1 VSIATWQKADSVN
14 GITLVSWPQATDH
27 RAMRRAAIVVL
38 QTLVL
43 LGLAACGDDDA
54 PIVYQA
60 GVFEPSAAFAARC
73 ENPRLF
79 AADPWTGTIW
89 TDRKGSALHEKH
101 FLRSWTNELYL
112 WFDEVIDRNP
122 LDTGGSTGGVAEYFG
137 LLRTTALTASGQ
149 PKDRFHFTY
158 DTKLYRQQ
166 SSSGVVLGHGI
177 SWSVVSATPPR
188 ELRVEYVQA
197 GTEAAADGVQRG
209 ATLLTL
215 DGIDVVNET
224 NPASVE
230 LINSILF
237 RPAAA
242 STHTMV
248 FRDRGGTSTRAVS
261 LAAAN
266 IAFDAVP
273 ATDVFNLAGTAVGYL
288 LFNDHTAAAEAELKA
303 AVEDLAAAGID
314 ELVLD
319 LRYNGGGFL
328 DIASQLA
335 YMIAG
340 PAVTAGRA
348 FERLQFNSKYPS
360 QHPLTGQPIQP
371 LPFLATTRN
380 FSRPSGQPL
389 PSLDLARV
397 YVLTS
402 GLTCSA
408 SESIING
415 LRGVGIEVIQIG
427 GDTCGKP
434 YGFYARDNC
443 GTTYFSIQFRG
454 VNDVGFGD
462 YVEGFSATRVLGQPQ
477 ANLPGCAASDDFTRE
492 LGDPEEGQLQTALTH
507 LQTGACPVTPLQKAQ
522 SGAPAA
528 TRDAIDSPLALRKP
542 AAAPWRD
549 NRILR

>member
-1 VSIATWQKADSVN
+1 
-14 GITLVSWPQATDH
+14 
-27 RAMRRAAIVVL
+27 MRKAAIVGL
-38 QTLVL
+38 PTLAL
-43 LGLAACGDDDA
+43 LGLAACGGDDA

-60 GVFEPSAAFAARC
+60 GVFPPSATFAARC
-73 ENPRLF
+73 ENPRRF
-79 AADPWTGTIW
+79 ASDPWTGTTW
-89 TDRKGSALHEKH
+89 PDRWGSALHEKH

-112 WFDEVIDRNP
+112 WFDEVIDRDP
-122 LDTGGSTGGVAEYFG
+122 LETGGRTGAVLEYFD

-149 PKDRFHFTY
+149 PKDRFHFTW
-158 DTKLYRQQ
+158 DTDLYRQQ

-177 SWSVVSATPPR
+177 SWSVVRATPPR

-197 GTEAAADGVQRG
+197 GTEAAAEGVQRG

-215 DGIDVVNET
+215 NGIDVVNDS
-224 NPASVE
+224 NQASVD
-230 LINSILF
+230 LINTTLF
-237 RPAAA
+237 RPEPG
-242 STHTMV
+242 SMHTMG
-248 FRDRGGTSTRAVS
+248 FRDRGSTSTRAVS

-273 ATDVFNLAGTAVGYL
+273 TTDVINVAGTTVGYL
-288 LFNDHTAAAEAELKA
+288 LFNDHTAAAEAQLKG
-303 AVEDLAAAGID
+303 AVEDLADAGID

-328 DIASQLA
+328 EIASQLA

-340 PAVTAGRA
+340 PAVTVGRA

-360 QHPLTGQPIQP
+360 LHPLTGQPIQP
-371 LPFLATTRN
+371 MPFHATTRN
-380 FSRPSGQPL
+380 FSLPSGQSL
-389 PSLDLARV
+389 PSLDLGRV

-408 SESIING
+408 SESVING

-434 YGFYARDNC
+434 YGFYAQDNC

-462 YVEGFSATRVLGQPQ
+462 YVEGFSATRLVGEPQ
-477 ANLPGCAASDDFTRE
+477 ANLPGCAAMDDFTRE
-492 LGDPEEGQLQTALTH
+492 LGDPQEGQLQAALTH
-507 LQTGACPVTPLQKAQ
+507 LQTGACPVMPLQKAH
-522 SGAPAA
+522 SGAPVASW
-528 TRDAIDSPLALRKP
+528 DAIDSPLALRKP
-542 AAAPWRD
+542 APAPWRD